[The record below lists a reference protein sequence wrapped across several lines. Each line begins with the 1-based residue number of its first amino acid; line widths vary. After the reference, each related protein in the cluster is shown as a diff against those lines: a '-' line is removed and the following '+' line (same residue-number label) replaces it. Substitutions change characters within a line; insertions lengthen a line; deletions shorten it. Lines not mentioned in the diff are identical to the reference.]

1 MDLEPVIED
10 VDSGMA
16 EPAQPDPMAEQFAS
30 IQQRLD
36 QIDGRLPSDAP
47 ADEPGDLT
55 DQLYGEDPSFEGL
68 TDEEVAALEVDDV
81 DETAQYGQ
89 MDPQQALTQ
98 FVQDQVNEQV
108 APMRAQMEERERM
121 ESMAKID
128 ALQEKY
134 PDLKTD
140 PAVQRAVVQ
149 HVQTLVE
156 KFGNEGLALD
166 ETLVEMAYKAV
177 KADALAAGEVP
188 AESAAMREATLETGA
203 GPSQQGEADPG
214 DEYRRAMLAHKAP
227 DGAF

>member
-1 MDLEPVIED
+1 MEPELVVED
-10 VDSGMA
+10 TDSGMV
-16 EPAQPDPMAEQFAS
+16 EPLQPDDPMAEQFAS
-30 IQQRLD
+30 IHQRLD
-36 QIDGRLPSDAP
+36 QMSGPPADAP

-55 DQLYGEDPSFEGL
+55 DQLYGEDPTFEGL
-68 TDEEVAALEVDDV
+68 TDEEVAALEADDV

-98 FVQDQVNEQV
+98 FVQDQVNEQL
-108 APMRAQMEERERM
+108 APMRQQQEERERM

-140 PAVQRAVVQ
+140 PAIQQAVVK

-156 KFGNEGLALD
+156 RFGNEGLALD
-166 ETLVEMAYKAV
+166 ENLVEMAYKAV